1 MRYTCDLPDY
11 GERAWCRLEGYIFS
25 TIALVLNYPAL
36 EMYVATPNTQHLRK
50 VPVTPQH
57 SRRQI
62 QRGHTATGAL
72 TAPTPS
78 QVQPF
83 LGERSTPSSGQLT
96 AESDRKLIR
105 QLEEAI
111 GGTRGLAVVAR
122 TLAMSHEK
130 DGEAG
135 LLLGAQQVSAS
146 PLAPD
151 AESNPNPRPGLH
163 TTARRCAHE
172 RPRRPD
178 LEASRQASRRCDGA
192 EQRRAERQARVHAA
206 EVDASRA
213 LVERLRRG
221 RDVPAHA
228 RAHAGDARAGG
239 ARVRGTRAFTMHT
252 ECTRAVP
259 TPRAVCCG
267 LVVAPHPSIPP
278 RGSTRPSATPASAPS
293 PPRSVHARARSH
305 RSATSAS
312 TLRNAPTKAPRK

>member
-1 MRYTCDLPDY
+1 MVLSSRDD
-11 GERAWCRLEGYIFS
+11 GDAGRACRLEGYIFS
-25 TIALVLNYPAL
+25 TIALVLNYAAL

-135 LLLGAQQVSAS
+135 LLLGAQQVSAR
-146 PLAPD
+146 PRHAPVV
-151 AESNPNPRPGLH
+151 EPSNSRPGL
-163 TTARRCAHE
+163 TTQQLDDAHMSAFA
-172 RPRRPD
+172 D
-178 LEASRQASRRCDGA
+178 QIS
-192 EQRRAERQARVHAA
+192 
-206 EVDASRA
+206 
-213 LVERLRRG
+213 RLRAKE
-221 RDVPAHA
+221 RDGV
-228 RAHAGDARAGG
+228 
-239 ARVRGTRAFTMHT
+239 MI
-252 ECTRAVP
+252 
-259 TPRAVCCG
+259 
-267 LVVAPHPSIPP
+267 PS
-278 RGSTRPSATPASAPS
+278 ASAPGGK
-293 PPRSVHARARSH
+293 RAY
-305 RSATSAS
+305 
-312 TLRNAPTKAPRK
+312 TLPKWTRLVLSSNAFGEAGMYQLLPELTQAMPGLEELSCEVRAHL